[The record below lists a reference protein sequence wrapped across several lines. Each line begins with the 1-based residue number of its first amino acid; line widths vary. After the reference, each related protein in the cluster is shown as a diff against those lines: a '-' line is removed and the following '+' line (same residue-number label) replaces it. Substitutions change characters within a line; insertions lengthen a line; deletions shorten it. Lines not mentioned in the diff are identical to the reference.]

1 VDAYLAIS
9 HIHDRL
15 EKSQQHPLHVHHIP
29 ITGHGPMIH
38 PHPAPLDVPP
48 DDLGEEGQQLLSAL
62 RGCSDDGIVRLEEVV
77 LEVDER
83 LTESELVDLDVIFAP
98 AFGVQEV
105 RLVDRGLHRARS
117 VMSAWK
123 KVNGTMTLRRH

>member
-1 VDAYLAIS
+1 MV
-9 HIHDRL
+9 
-15 EKSQQHPLHVHHIP
+15 
-29 ITGHGPMIH
+29 H

-62 RGCSDDGIVRLEEVV
+62 RGCAYDGIVRLEEVV

-83 LTESELVDLDVIFAP
+83 LTERELVGLDVIFAP

-105 RLVDRGLHRARS
+105 RLVDGRLDRARS
-117 VMSAWK
+117 VMSA
-123 KVNGTMTLRRH
+123 